1 MVLILCGKSGSGK
14 DTIQKELVRRG
25 FIPIVSTTSR
35 PMRDGEKDGVD
46 YNYTTRENFEQMI
59 KDDKLVEY
67 REYHTLVGGVPDVW
81 YYGIEKQELD
91 DRKDYVIVLDIGG
104 TEGFAKYFGWFSC
117 VVLYIDVPDDIREQR
132 AIARGSFDK
141 TEWDRRL
148 ADDRKVFSDL
158 AMSSIVDCT
167 IHNTGSIEECVDAV
181 VREYNGII
189 GELAAD
195 GYIMPHEVGVGH
207 KVLTNGDMVR
217 RMTDEEIADRF
228 GFEDC
233 SDERYGYECPANQI
247 EGSCG
252 GACREMFLKWLKQ
265 EVE

>member
-35 PMRDGEKDGVD
+35 PIRDGEKDGVD

-132 AIARGSFDK
+132 AMARGSFDK

-148 ADDRKVFSDL
+148 ADDNEVFSDL
-158 AMSSIVDCT
+158 AMSSVVDCT
-167 IHNTGSIEECVDAV
+167 IHNTGSIEECVETV

-217 RMTDEEIADRF
+217 RMTDEELADRF
-228 GFEDC
+228 KFHDCLDEDC
-233 SDERYGYECPANQI
+233 KYRCPAN
-247 EGSCG
+247 ETECTFKSCE
-252 GACREMFLKWLKQ
+252 EMFLKWLKQ